1 MHHQGERARRL
12 GKARTLPEA
21 MIRGHS
27 ERPLVGAGFVVWMA
41 AAVPQ
46 MAAWAS
52 GRACFEQSSVAWCAA
67 YRSFAI
73 AFHFAARTVRRG
85 AWRAAALAGQS
96 VAALV
101 ALAIGNTGFEG
112 ALLCIVAGESPLV
125 VGEKTGFV
133 WVIGQT
139 VAMVAVDLLSPH
151 RGRATHLSAFAYAG
165 FQLFAFGAS
174 RLFVREAQA
183 RAELAR
189 VHAELLAT
197 RELFADS
204 TRTAERLRIAREL
217 HDALGHHLT
226 ALNLQLELARNI
238 ADRQTKGPVDHA
250 HALTKELLVELRS
263 VVSAMRE
270 EAPLDLSGA
279 LQTLAS
285 GIPHPRVHLDFEKDL
300 RVEATGSLLVLT
312 TGTLGLL
319 GIAGA
324 AAIGSQMKEKLKDQQ
339 LDTLPPGAV
348 ADLALEGPPAAD
360 AAVISWS
367 PVAGVS
373 VKYTVQYS
381 TDAGTTWLTE
391 ATTLDGPRFRLVGL
405 AQGTSYRVRVL
416 ATNAM
421 GPGISAEVPFTT
433 GQRVAA
439 PAGALGPVQQLA
451 LRAAAASSN

>member
-1 MHHQGERARRL
+1 
-12 GKARTLPEA
+12 
-21 MIRGHS
+21 
-27 ERPLVGAGFVVWMA
+27 MA
-41 AAVPQ
+41 AGVPQ

-52 GRACFEQSSVAWCAA
+52 GRACFEQSSVVWCAA
-67 YRSFAI
+67 YGSFAI

-101 ALAIGNTGFEG
+101 ALALGNTGFEG
-112 ALLCIVAGESPLV
+112 ALLCVVAGESPLL

-133 WVIGQT
+133 WVIAQT
-139 VAMVAVDLLSPH
+139 VAMVAVDLASPH
-151 RGRATHLSAFAYAG
+151 RGRATHVFSAFAYAG

-174 RLFVREAQA
+174 RLFLREAQA

-285 GIPHPRVHLDFEKDL
+285 GIPHPRVHLDFENDL
-300 RVEATGSLLVLT
+300 RVEVALAHTIFRCVQEALT
-312 TGTLGLL
+312 NAVRH
-319 GIAGA
+319 AGA
-324 AAIGSQMKEKLKDQQ
+324 ENVFLSIEAKDDTVAVTVRDDGRGAAELRVGHGLSGLRERIEGLGGKIEVEAQ
-339 LDTLPPGAV
+339 PG
-348 ADLALEGPPAAD
+348 
-360 AAVISWS
+360 
-367 PVAGVS
+367 
-373 VKYTVQYS
+373 
-381 TDAGTTWLTE
+381 
-391 ATTLDGPRFRLVGL
+391 VGL
-405 AQGTSYRVRVL
+405 TLRALLPAR
-416 ATNAM
+416 
-421 GPGISAEVPFTT
+421 
-433 GQRVAA
+433 
-439 PAGALGPVQQLA
+439 AGAP
-451 LRAAAASSN
+451 